1 VQEVAALKVSL
12 AEALEELA
20 AQKEE
25 LEIARNQIDHYK
37 FLWRTV
43 NDLPRFWQ

>member
-1 VQEVAALKVSL
+1 VQEVATRKASL
-12 AEALEELA
+12 SEALEELA

-25 LEIARNQIDHYK
+25 LEIARNEIYHYK

-43 NDLPRFWQ
+43 RALPRFWQ